1 MMKSIWHF
9 TIYHEET
16 PKNNEID
23 LFVLTWQDLHG
34 TFLSEKK
41 QVTEQYMPN
50 NIYVKRITA
59 KKRCACVCLSPWGES
74 RMG

>member
-1 MMKSIWHF
+1 MALH

-50 NIYVKRITA
+50 SIYVKRITEV
-59 KKRCACVCLSPWGES
+59 CVRVFITLGRE
-74 RMG
+74 